1 MKLLKLSLQNL
12 LHKPLNLA
20 LSLVLFSLGIG
31 LISLLFNLN
40 KQITQKFESNL
51 AGIDLIIGA
60 KGSPLQL
67 VLNGLYHIDAPTG
80 NIPLKSVKPFLN
92 PKHPLIK
99 TAVPLSLGDSYQG
112 FRIVGTNTSLP
123 QLYKAELKSG
133 NWWEKSMEVTL
144 GSIVAETSKL
154 KIGES
159 FFSSHGLTN
168 DSFNIHGHAA
178 FKVVGIL
185 KSTGTVCD
193 QLILTSAESIWDVH
207 AHQGQ
212 TDANAEPKDAHDET
226 EHDHKEGEEEHAHDE
241 VEHDHKE
248 GEKHVQDSLD
258 EEGKDITTLL
268 IQYKSRTNIQALN
281 MMRNINQNTD
291 MQAAA
296 PAIEINRLFSM
307 MGIGLDALKI
317 LAWVIAFVSG
327 LSIFISL
334 YNSLKER
341 KQELGLM
348 RSMGARPVTLFSLII
363 LEGLIIAILGYL
375 LGMFLSHLVLFLSAD
390 DVFKA
395 YKYKLNAFSFIREEA
410 GLLIG
415 ALVIGFIAAI
425 IPAIQA
431 YRTDIAKVMK

>member
-1 MKLLKLSLQNL
+1 MKLIKLSIQNL
-12 LHKPLNLA
+12 LYKPLNLT

-92 PKHPLIK
+92 PNHPLIK
-99 TAVPLSLGDSYQG
+99 KAIPLSLGDSYQG
-112 FRIVGTNTSLP
+112 FRIVGTNASLP

-133 NWWEKSMEVTL
+133 SWWQKSMEVTIGNL
-144 GSIVAETSKL
+144 VAETSKL
-154 KIGES
+154 KVGDS

-178 FKVVGIL
+178 FTVVGIL

-207 AHQGQ
+207 DHGSS
-212 TDANAEPKDAHDET
+212 TSEGAEEHDEN
-226 EHDHKEGEEEHAHDE
+226 DHHDE
-241 VEHDHKE
+241 AEHEHEE
-248 GEKHVQDSLD
+248 GAEHQHDSLD

-268 IQYKSRTNIQALN
+268 IQYKSKTNIQALN

-307 MGIGLDALKI
+307 MGIGLDALKV

-341 KQELGLM
+341 RKELGLM
-348 RSMGARPVTLFSLII
+348 RSMGASPSTLFSLII

-375 LGMFLSHLVLFLSAD
+375 LGMFLSHLVLYFSTD
-390 DVFKA
+390 EVFKA

-410 GLLIG
+410 GLLMG
-415 ALVIGFIAAI
+415 ALLIGFIAAI

>member
-1 MKLLKLSLQNL
+1 MKLIKLSLQNL
-12 LHKPLNLA
+12 IHKPLNLT

-99 TAVPLSLGDSYQG
+99 TAIPLSLGDSYQG
-112 FRIVGTNTSLP
+112 FRIVGTNISLP

-133 NWWEKSMEVTL
+133 NWWGKSMEVTL
-144 GSIVAETSKL
+144 GSTVAETSKL

-212 TDANAEPKDAHDET
+212 TDANAAPKDAHDEA
-226 EHDHKEGEEEHAHDE
+226 EHVHKEGEEEHAHDE
-241 VEHDHKE
+241 TEHDHKQ
-248 GEKHVQDSLD
+248 GEEHDQDSLD

-375 LGMFLSHLVLFLSAD
+375 LGMFLSHLVLYLSAD
-390 DVFKA
+390 DVFHA
-395 YKYKLNAFSFIREEA
+395 YKYKLNAFSLIREEA

-425 IPAIQA
+425 IPAMQA

>member
-1 MKLLKLSLQNL
+1 MKLIKLSLQNL
-12 LHKPLNLA
+12 IHKPLNLT

-99 TAVPLSLGDSYQG
+99 TAIPLSLGDSYQG
-112 FRIVGTNTSLP
+112 FRIVGTNISLP

-133 NWWEKSMEVTL
+133 NWWGKSMEVTL
-144 GSIVAETSKL
+144 GSTVAETSKL

-212 TDANAEPKDAHDET
+212 TDANAAPKDAHDEAEHDHKGGEEEHAHDEA
-226 EHDHKEGEEEHAHDE
+226 EHDHKEGEEHD
-241 VEHDHKE
+241 
-248 GEKHVQDSLD
+248 QDSLD

-375 LGMFLSHLVLFLSAD
+375 LGMFLSHLVLYLSAD
-390 DVFKA
+390 DVFHA
-395 YKYKLNAFSFIREEA
+395 YKYKLNAFSLIREEA

-425 IPAIQA
+425 IPAMQA